1 VRLAATLLAL
11 LPMALLLAGTAGA
24 GDDDAAGSGTA
35 AIYRRLRAIDE
46 RMQHEADHPA
56 SIDEADEAG
65 GRPHGGAATDAGDLG
80 SDDEDGDS
88 GAITPP
94 APPHPAVPGIGGGTA
109 PGLEPAADAKS
120 DAKSDGPPKPGA
132 APVRPL
138 DAPVAPK
145 LDNPLGTSPLQ
156 NPLQSSP
163 PAEDDS

>member
-1 VRLAATLLAL
+1 
-11 LPMALLLAGTAGA
+11 MALLLAGTAGA

-88 GAITPP
+88 GALTPP
-94 APPHPAVPGIGGGTA
+94 APPHPAAPGIGGGRWNSAGITGSA
-109 PGLEPAADAKS
+109 LACAACCGVIA
-120 DAKSDGPPKPGA
+120 
-132 APVRPL
+132 R
-138 DAPVAPK
+138 
-145 LDNPLGTSPLQ
+145 
-156 NPLQSSP
+156 SS
-163 PAEDDS
+163 ASRSTT